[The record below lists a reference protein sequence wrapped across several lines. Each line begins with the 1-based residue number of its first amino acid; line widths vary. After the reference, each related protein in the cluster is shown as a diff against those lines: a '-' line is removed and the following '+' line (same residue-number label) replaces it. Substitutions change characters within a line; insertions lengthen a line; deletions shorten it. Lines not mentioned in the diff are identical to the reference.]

1 MVQAYNFLA
10 SWQLFPEKC
19 KYNFGEAAKSGNYK
33 IESIK
38 NGAAL
43 QISMNWVTRT
53 NEAFFA
59 SYTLVP
65 DGLLHDYDNQDFAEQ
80 ISGEFTNASTL
91 IIRFYKGEKCH
102 LTATH
107 EILSNG
113 YLQII
118 QDGFNPDSI
127 AFKNIDVY
135 HKQMSVLPYASSI
148 GGVAI
153 RPTKEG
159 VIRHQALQ
167 AMEEQTNMQLDQI
180 REQIEL
186 LARQAQEIVK
196 RKELS
201 LMIYEAK
208 LNFRPVIGHTYHLY
222 QKQDDTYIL
231 SMVSPKEWGGTGP
244 FKAFISSAKLLA
256 DHTWA
261 EVGVVMDAAAG

>member
-19 KYNFGEAAKSGNYK
+19 TYNFGDAAKSGNYK

-59 SYTLVP
+59 SYKLVP
-65 DGLLHDYDNQDFAEQ
+65 DGMQHEYDNHDFAEQ

-91 IIRFYKGEKCH
+91 IIRFYKEEKCH

-113 YLQII
+113 YLQIT
-118 QDGFNPDSI
+118 QEGLNQENTSFR
-127 AFKNIDVY
+127 NIDIY

-148 GGVAI
+148 GG
-153 RPTKEG
+153 G
-159 VIRHQALQ
+159 
-167 AMEEQTNMQLDQI
+167 
-180 REQIEL
+180 
-186 LARQAQEIVK
+186 
-196 RKELS
+196 
-201 LMIYEAK
+201 
-208 LNFRPVIGHTYHLY
+208 
-222 QKQDDTYIL
+222 
-231 SMVSPKEWGGTGP
+231 
-244 FKAFISSAKLLA
+244 A
-256 DHTWA
+256 DEHAT
-261 EVGVVMDAAAG
+261 